1 MNQEIIGKF
10 LAEERKHKEYTQKQ
24 LAEILNISDKTISKW
39 ETGKSLPDLEMMN
52 SLCQIFD
59 ISINELLSGERIS
72 TEELQI
78 RAEKNIKELILD
90 NESNRKNNRW
100 NIIIGLSVLAL
111 SLFMF
116 VIFLFGIDF
125 RRIIWFIDAPSM
137 LIFLCVLISLS
148 LISKNASVNEINV
161 TERCIFPVGVIMS
174 ILNLITML
182 YSSEDIYMKNIAI
195 CILPILYSS
204 VVYVVIQC
212 WKIRKIR
219 R

>member
-24 LAEILNISDKTISKW
+24 LADILNISDKTISKW

-90 NESNRKNNRW
+90 NES
-100 NIIIGLSVLAL
+100 
-111 SLFMF
+111 
-116 VIFLFGIDF
+116 
-125 RRIIWFIDAPSM
+125 
-137 LIFLCVLISLS
+137 FLCVLISLS

-204 VVYVVIQC
+204 VVYVVMQC
-212 WKIRKIR
+212 RKIRKIR

>member
-1 MNQEIIGKF
+1 
-10 LAEERKHKEYTQKQ
+10 
-24 LAEILNISDKTISKW
+24 
-39 ETGKSLPDLEMMN
+39 MMN

-204 VVYVVIQC
+204 VVYVVMQC
-212 WKIRKIR
+212 RKIRKIR

>member
-24 LAEILNISDKTISKW
+24 LADILNISDKTISKW

-72 TEELQI
+72 TEELQF
-78 RAEKNIKELILD
+78 RAEKNLKELILE
-90 NESNRKNNRW
+90 NENNRKNNRR

-116 VIFLFGIDF
+116 VIFLLGTDF
-125 RRIIWFIDAPSM
+125 TKIIWFIDFPS
-137 LIFLCVLISLS
+137 IFILVCVLTALS
-148 LISKNASVNEINV
+148 LISKSILTSESNTV
-161 TERCIFPVGVIMS
+161 ERCIFPVGVMMS
-174 ILNLITML
+174 IFNMITML
-182 YSSEDIYMKNIAI
+182 NATEDIYMKNITI

-204 VVYVVIQC
+204 VAYVVMQC
-212 WKIRKIR
+212 LKNRKMQK
-219 R
+219 